1 MANAVTVNALRGI
14 LVHDERINASSFSE
28 TLSSYSEAGAH
39 PGVPVP
45 SRASSMVLES
55 SGEMDTGTVTIRSVR
70 AGGVSSSPDGEIEPG
85 AFAMRTNGID
95 WLGWNGPLVFSGWSP
110 LHTFASGLSA
120 NQYGNLHTIHTDD
133 GTMLTA
139 AQRFTSGGATRALVV
154 LRTVGL
160 TTTTVV
166 IDTQASGLVAYC
178 PTLVRLPDGRLLL
191 LSTKTVPAG
200 QYTIRAWISTDDGAT
215 WTKSADST
223 IRDELSGSDQAPRRL
238 RAAYSNGHVLMMLAY
253 RDTTAATSP
262 IIADTFKQYASSDDG
277 TSFALVQT
285 VDNTVS
291 ENDYTGGAHD
301 IVVTPSGTFVVVFVS
316 SSRADYGAN
325 SAVLYK
331 VLPSAWVAWQ
341 TVVTTTLSA
350 LSAPSAN
357 VTAAAYPGG
366 GYLSASTE
374 LCATRDDDGTVYV
387 LAVDFA
393 TNQQTQIARSTTEIF
408 TTWTE
413 VGFQSA
419 TVPNVPLN
427 AGTGNEWSNGT
438 VSAYNGTLRLV
449 SQWDSAT
456 WPGQIGCTAIAGYT
470 TACVPWSPA
479 SEARSDALLGSRL
492 TYLPYWLPDSAGWTL
507 ATAGIPVVALN
518 AGGYLNL
525 QVPGAAIN
533 TYTQA
538 GPALTANHTVA
549 AFAEWAAITQRS
561 EIRLA
566 SSNGTNTYGFRVRY
580 SGTTVDVLDSNGGA
594 TLATTTVGAGLTIHV
609 RAFLENNGASG
620 CNAVVYL
627 STSTGGLR
635 TIRPATRICNVNTVS
650 DAGVTAAGTSVTWGQ
665 FNQANAAESN
675 WYGVGWQAIAG
686 VSSVYNLALPSG
698 LPGRPFSAYPQ
709 LLDYGVSVRAVAGP
723 TLVDDEWTVTPRHD
737 YAVENVLASV
747 APSPRQTWRSVDATQ
762 HVLAWVIESGAGAV
776 TPLRGPLGALYLGG
790 CNFRTATLEGRN
802 GAGAWVSL
810 GTVDM
815 SAQSAPLR
823 WTRAGTMIE
832 PDTTAA
838 TTAGYFWANGILRGA
853 RFVPDTTA
861 AAGLTAKAI
870 SSSSEGAWSN
880 LAGRRLR
887 VEVANTAGLGAS
899 GSSGAI
905 VHRSGLLVWN
915 NDPRYNA
922 YRLTIPAQHTVEDY
936 FEIGTL
942 VLGHVMAFGR
952 RYSWG
957 RTMQTAPNTTL
968 TTGRSGARRAQNFG
982 PARRSIEFGWTD
994 GTDVSAVRTG
1004 TPADYV
1010 NAAASGGGEAAATWY
1025 DAPLSMEG
1033 LVRELYGSATPV
1045 VYLPWIERKALG
1057 TVYQAS
1063 HPDLMLFG
1071 RIVSDVSIETV
1082 QGEEWLSSDGATG
1095 EVVRTSSIRLEEEV

>member
-39 PGVPVP
+39 PGVPIP

-55 SGEMDTGTVTIRSVR
+55 SGEMDSGTVTIRTVR

-110 LHTFASGLSA
+110 LHTFASGGAA

-139 AQRFTSGGATRALVV
+139 AQRFTSAGAIRSLVV

-160 TTTTVV
+160 TTTTIV
-166 IDTQASGLVAYC
+166 IDAQASGLVAYC
-178 PTLVRLPDGRLLL
+178 PTLVRLPEGRLLL

-223 IRDELSGSDQAPRRL
+223 IRDELDATTAAPRRL
-238 RAAYSNGHVLMMLAY
+238 RAAYSAGQVLMMLAF
-253 RDTTAATSP
+253 RDTAATV
-262 IIADTFKQYASSDDG
+262 ADSFRQYASSDEG
-277 TSFALVQT
+277 ASFALVQA
-285 VDNTVS
+285 VDTTTAA
-291 ENDYTGGAHD
+291 NDYTGGVHD
-301 IVVTPSGTFVVVFVS
+301 LVVTPSGSFVAVFCA
-316 SSRADYGAN
+316 SSRTTYGAN

-357 VTAAAYPGG
+357 LTVGG
-366 GYLSASTE
+366 QLSASTE

-419 TVPNVPLN
+419 TVPNVPLF
-427 AGTGNEWSNGT
+427 AGTGNEWVGGT

-479 SEARSDALLGSRL
+479 SEARSDALIGSRL

-518 AGGYLNL
+518 AAGYLSL
-525 QVPGAAIN
+525 TVPAAAVN

-538 GPALTANHTVA
+538 GPALTTDHTVA

-566 SSNGTNTYGFRVRY
+566 SSNGTQTYGIRVRY

-594 TLATTTVGAGLTIHV
+594 TLATTTVTAGITIHV
-609 RAFLENNGASG
+609 RAFLENNGAAG

-635 TIRPATRICNVNTVS
+635 TIRPATRICNVSTVS
-650 DAGVTAAGTSVTWGQ
+650 NAGVTAAGTSVTWGQ
-665 FNQANAAESN
+665 FNQANPAESR
-675 WYGVGWQAIAG
+675 WYAVGWQAITSA
-686 VSSVYNLALPSG
+686 SQVYNLTLPSG

-709 LLDYGVSVRAVAGP
+709 MLDYGVSVRAVAGP

-762 HVLAWVIESGAGAV
+762 HVLAWIIESGAGAV

-815 SAQSAPLR
+815 SAQSAPLKWVR
-823 WTRAGTMIE
+823 NGTIVE
-832 PDTTAA
+832 PDTGSA
-838 TTAGYFWANGILRGA
+838 TSAGYFWPHGILRGG

-861 AAGLTAKAI
+861 ASGLTAKAI
-870 SSSSEGAWSN
+870 SSSSEGNWTNQS
-880 LAGRRLR
+880 GRRLR
-887 VEVANTAGLGAS
+887 LEVANTSGLGSS
-899 GSSGAI
+899 GTNGAI
-905 VHRSGLLVWN
+905 VHRSGVLIWN
-915 NDPRYNA
+915 NDPKYNA

-957 RTMQTAPNTTL
+957 RQMQTAPNTTL

-982 PARRSIEFGWTD
+982 PARRSVEFGWTD

-1025 DAPLSMEG
+1025 DAPLSVEG

>member
-14 LVHDERINASSFSE
+14 LVHDERINASSFSAS
-28 TLSSYSEAGAH
+28 LSTYSEAGAH
-39 PGVPVP
+39 AGVPVP
-45 SRASSMVLES
+45 STASAMVLES
-55 SGEMDTGTVTIRSVR
+55 AGDMDTGTITIRSVR

-110 LHTFASGLSA
+110 LHTFASGLAA

-139 AQRFTSGGATRALVV
+139 AQRFSSSGATRALVV
-154 LRTVGL
+154 LRTVG
-160 TTTTVV
+160 TTITTVV
-166 IDTQASGLVAYC
+166 VDTQAVGLVAYC
-178 PTLVRLPDGRLLL
+178 PTLVRLPEGRLLL
-191 LSTKTVPAG
+191 LSTKTLPAG
-200 QYTIRAWISTDDGAT
+200 QYTVRAWMSTDDGAT
-215 WTKSADST
+215 WTKSADSV
-223 IRDELSGSDQAPRRL
+223 IRDELDGTTVAPRRL
-238 RAAYSNGHVLMMLAY
+238 RAAYSNGQILMMLAF
-253 RDTTAATSP
+253 RDTAATV
-262 IIADTFKQYASSDDG
+262 ADSFRQYASADEG
-277 TSFALVQT
+277 ASFALVQA
-285 VDNTVS
+285 VDNTTAA
-291 ENDYTGGAHD
+291 NDYTGGAHD
-301 IVVTPSGTFVVVFVS
+301 LVVTPTGSFLAVFCA
-316 SSRADYGAN
+316 SSRTSYPAN

-357 VTAAAYPGG
+357 LTAGG
-366 GYLSASTE
+366 QLSASTE

-387 LAVDFA
+387 LSVAFG
-393 TNQQTQIARSTTEIF
+393 TNQQTQIARSTSDVF
-408 TTWTE
+408 TDWTE
-413 VGFQSA
+413 VGVQSA

-427 AGTGNEWSNGT
+427 AGTGNEWVGGT

-479 SEARSDALLGSRL
+479 TEARSDSLLGSRL
-492 TYLPYWLPDSAGWTL
+492 TWLPYWLPDAAGWTL
-507 ATAGIPVVALN
+507 ATAGLPVVSLN

-525 QVPGAAIN
+525 QVPGAAVN

-561 EIRLA
+561 ELRLS
-566 SSNGTNTYGFRVRY
+566 SSNGTNTYGIRVRY

-594 TLATTTVGAGLTIHV
+594 TLATTTVTAGITIHI
-609 RAFLENNGASG
+609 RAFLENNGAAG

-650 DAGVTAAGTSVTWGQ
+650 DAGVTAAATSITWGQ
-665 FNQANAAESN
+665 FSQANAAESN
-675 WYGVGWQAIAG
+675 WYDVGWQAVAG
-686 VSSVYNLALPSG
+686 ASSVYNLALPSG

-709 LLDYGVSVRAVAGP
+709 ILDYGVSVRAVAGP
-723 TLVDDEWTVTPRHD
+723 TLVGDEWTITPRHD

-747 APSPRQTWRSVDATQ
+747 APSPRQSWRSVDTTQ
-762 HVLAWVIESGAGAV
+762 HILAWIIESGAGAV

-790 CNFRTATLEGRN
+790 ANFRTATLEGRN

-815 SAQSAPLR
+815 SAQSAPLKWVR
-823 WTRAGTMIE
+823 NGTIVE
-832 PDTTAA
+832 PDTGS
-838 TTAGYFWANGILRGA
+838 TTSAGHFWPHGILRGA

-861 AAGLTAKAI
+861 ASGLTAKAI
-870 SSSSEGAWSN
+870 SSSSEGNWTNQS
-880 LAGRRLR
+880 GRRLR
-887 VEVANTAGLGAS
+887 LEVANTSGLGSS
-899 GSSGAI
+899 GTNGAI

-982 PARRSIEFGWTD
+982 PARRSVEFGWTD

-1025 DAPLSMEG
+1025 DAPLSVEG

-1063 HPDLMLFG
+1063 HPDLMLYG

-1095 EVVRTSSIRLEEEV
+1095 EVVRTSSIRIEEEV

>member
-1 MANAVTVNALRGI
+1 MGSAVTVNALRGI
-14 LVHDERINASSFSE
+14 LVHDERVNASSFS
-28 TLSSYSEAGAH
+28 TSLSTYSEAGAH

-45 SRASSMVLES
+45 TSASSMVLES
-55 SGEMDTGTVTIRSVR
+55 SGEMSSGTVTIRTVR

-85 AFAMRTNGID
+85 AFALRTNGTD
-95 WLGWNGPLVFSGWSP
+95 WLGYNGPLVFAGWSP
-110 LHTFASGLSA
+110 LHTFASGGAA

-139 AQRFTSGGATRALVV
+139 AQRFTSAGAIRSLVV
-154 LRTVGL
+154 LRTVG
-160 TTTTVV
+160 TTTTTIV
-166 IDTQASGLVAYC
+166 IDAQPIGLVAYC
-178 PTLVRLPDGRLLL
+178 PTLVRLPEGRLLL
-191 LSTKTVPAG
+191 LSTKTVAAG
-200 QYTIRAWISTDDGAT
+200 QYTIRAWVSTDDGAT
-215 WTKSADST
+215 WTRSADSV
-223 IRDELSGSDQAPRRL
+223 IRDELDGTATPPRRL
-238 RAAYSNGHVLMMLAY
+238 RAAYSAGQVLMMLSF
-253 RDTTAATSP
+253 RDTTATV
-262 IIADTFKQYASSDDG
+262 ADSFRQYASSDEG
-277 TSFALVQT
+277 ASFALVQA
-285 VDNTVS
+285 VDNTTAA
-291 ENDYTGGAHD
+291 NDYTGGVHD
-301 IVVTPSGTFVVVFVS
+301 LVVTPSGSFVAVFCA
-316 SSRADYGAN
+316 SSRTTYGAN

-341 TVVTTTLSA
+341 TVVSTTLSA

-357 VTAAAYPGG
+357 LTVGG
-366 GYLSASTE
+366 QLSASTE

-419 TVPNVPLN
+419 TVPNVPLF
-427 AGTGNEWSNGT
+427 AGTGNEWVGGT

-470 TACVPWSPA
+470 TAGMPWSPA
-479 SEARSDALLGSRL
+479 SEARSDSLLGSRL

-525 QVPGAAIN
+525 QVPGAAVN

-538 GPALTANHTVA
+538 GPALAANHTVA

-561 EIRLA
+561 ELRLA

-594 TLATTTVGAGLTIHV
+594 TLATTTVTASTTIHV
-609 RAFLENNGASG
+609 RAFLENNGAAG

-627 STSTGGLR
+627 STSAGGLA
-635 TIRPATRICNVNTVS
+635 TLRPATRICNVSTVS
-650 DAGVTAAGTSVTWGQ
+650 DAGVTAAATSVTWGQ
-665 FNQANAAESN
+665 FNQANAAESR
-675 WYGVGWQAIAG
+675 WYGVGWQAVAG
-686 VSSVYNLALPSG
+686 VSSVYNLTLPTD

-709 LLDYGVSVRAVAGP
+709 LLAFGMSARAVAGP
-723 TLVDDEWTVTPRHD
+723 TLVGDDWTITPRHD

-747 APSPRQTWRSVDATQ
+747 APSPRQTWRSTDATQ
-762 HVLAWVIESGAGAV
+762 QILTWVIETGAGAV

-802 GAGAWVSL
+802 GAGVFVAI
-810 GTVDM
+810 GTIDM
-815 SAQSAPLR
+815 SASSAPLR

-838 TTAGYFWANGILRGA
+838 TSAGYFWPNGILRGA

-870 SSSSEGAWSN
+870 SSSSEGGWTN
-880 LAGRRLR
+880 LAGRKLRL
-887 VEVANTAGLGAS
+887 EIANTSGIGAS
-899 GSSGAI
+899 GTSGAI

-922 YRLTIPAQHTVEDY
+922 YRLTIPTQHTVESY

-942 VLGHVMAFGR
+942 ALGHVMAFGR

-957 RTMQTAPNTTL
+957 RTMQTAANTAL

-982 PARRSIEFGWTD
+982 PARRSVEFGWTD

-1025 DAPLSMEG
+1025 DAPLSMDG

-1095 EVVRTSSIRLEEEV
+1095 EVVRTSSIRLEEEL

>member
-1 MANAVTVNALRGI
+1 MGSAVTVNALRGI
-14 LVHDERINASSFSE
+14 LVHDERVNASSFS
-28 TLSSYSEAGAH
+28 TSLSTYSEAGAH

-45 SRASSMVLES
+45 TSASSMVLES
-55 SGEMDTGTVTIRSVR
+55 SGEMSSGTVTIRTTR

-85 AFAMRTNGID
+85 AFALRTNGTD
-95 WLGWNGPLVFSGWSP
+95 WLGWNGPLVFAGWSP
-110 LHTFASGLSA
+110 LHTFASGGAA
-120 NQYGNLHTIHTDD
+120 NQYANLHTIHTDD

-139 AQRFTSGGATRALVV
+139 AQRFTSLGATRSLVV
-154 LRTVGL
+154 LRTVG
-160 TTTTVV
+160 TTTTTIVL
-166 IDTQASGLVAYC
+166 DTQAIGLVAYC
-178 PTLVRLPDGRLLL
+178 PTLVRLPEGRLLL
-191 LSTKTVPAG
+191 LSTKTVAAG
-200 QYTIRAWISTDDGAT
+200 QYTIRAWVSTDDGAT

-223 IRDELSGSDQAPRRL
+223 IRDELDGTATPPRRL
-238 RAAYSNGHVLMMLAY
+238 RAAYSAGQVLMVLAF
-253 RDTTAATSP
+253 RDTTATV
-262 IIADTFKQYASSDDG
+262 ADSFRQYASSDEG
-277 TSFALVQT
+277 ASFALVQA
-285 VDNTVS
+285 VDNTTAA
-291 ENDYTGGAHD
+291 NDYTGGVHD
-301 IVVTPSGTFVVVFVS
+301 IVVTPSGSFVAVFCA
-316 SSRADYGAN
+316 SSRTTYGAN

-341 TVVTTTLSA
+341 TVVSTTLSA
-350 LSAPSAN
+350 LSAPSASLS
-357 VTAAAYPGG
+357 VGG
-366 GYLSASTE
+366 QLSASTE

-387 LAVDFA
+387 LAVDFV

-419 TVPNVPLN
+419 TVPNVPLF
-427 AGTGNEWSNGT
+427 AGTGNEWVGGT
-438 VSAYNGTLRLV
+438 VSAYNGTLRLI

-492 TYLPYWLPDSAGWTL
+492 TWLPYWLPDSAGWTL

-525 QVPGAAIN
+525 QVPGAAVN

-561 EIRLA
+561 ELRLA

-594 TLATTTVGAGLTIHV
+594 TLATTTITASTTIHV
-609 RAFLENNGASG
+609 RAFLENNGAVG

-627 STSTGGLR
+627 STSAGGLA
-635 TIRPATRICNVNTVS
+635 TLRPATRICNVSTVS
-650 DAGVTAAGTSVTWGQ
+650 DAGVTAAATSVTWGQ
-665 FNQANAAESN
+665 FNQANAAESR
-675 WYGVGWQAIAG
+675 WYGVGWQAVAG
-686 VSSVYNLALPSG
+686 VSSVYNLTLPTD

-709 LLDYGVSVRAVAGP
+709 LLAFGMSARAVAGP
-723 TLVDDEWTVTPRHD
+723 TLVGDEWTITPRHD

-747 APSPRQTWRSVDATQ
+747 APSPRQTWRSTDATQ
-762 HVLAWVIESGAGAV
+762 QILTWVIETGAGAV

-802 GAGAWVSL
+802 GAGVFVTI
-810 GTVDM
+810 GTIDM
-815 SAQSAPLR
+815 SASSAPLR

-838 TTAGYFWANGILRGA
+838 TSAGYFWPNGILRGA

-870 SSSSEGAWSN
+870 SSSSEGGWTN
-880 LAGRRLR
+880 LAGRKLRL
-887 VEVANTAGLGAS
+887 EIANTSGIGAS
-899 GSSGAI
+899 GTSGAI

-922 YRLTIPAQHTVEDY
+922 YRLTIPTQHTVESY

-942 VLGHVMAFGR
+942 ALGHVMAFGR

-957 RTMQTAPNTTL
+957 RTMQTAANTAL

-982 PARRSIEFGWTD
+982 PARRSVEFGWTD

-1025 DAPLSMEG
+1025 DAPLSMDG

-1082 QGEEWLSSDGATG
+1082 QGEEWLSADGATG

>member
-1 MANAVTVNALRGI
+1 MGSAITVNALRGI
-14 LVHDERINASSFSE
+14 LVHDERINASSFSD
-28 TLSSYSEAGAH
+28 TLSTYSEAGAH

-45 SRASSMVLES
+45 TSASSMVLES
-55 SGEMDTGTVTIRSVR
+55 SGEMSSGTVTIRTVR
-70 AGGVSSSPDGEIEPG
+70 AGGVSSSPDGEIEPSS
-85 AFAMRTNGID
+85 FALRTNGTD
-95 WLGWNGPLVFSGWSP
+95 WLGYNGPLVFAGWSP
-110 LHTFASGLSA
+110 LHTFASGGAA

-139 AQRFTSGGATRALVV
+139 AQRFTSAGAIRSLVV
-154 LRTVGL
+154 LRTVG
-160 TTTTVV
+160 TTTTTIV
-166 IDTQASGLVAYC
+166 IDAQAIGLVAYC
-178 PTLVRLPDGRLLL
+178 PTLVRLPEGRLLL
-191 LSTKTVPAG
+191 LSTKTVAAG
-200 QYTIRAWISTDDGAT
+200 QYTIRAWVSTDDGAT

-223 IRDELSGSDQAPRRL
+223 IRDELDGTATPPRRL
-238 RAAYSNGHVLMMLAY
+238 RAAYSAGQVLMMLAF
-253 RDTTAATSP
+253 RDTTATV
-262 IIADTFKQYASSDDG
+262 ADSFRQYASSDEG
-277 TSFALVQT
+277 ASFALVQA
-285 VDNTVS
+285 VDNTTAA
-291 ENDYTGGAHD
+291 NDYTGGVHD
-301 IVVTPSGTFVVVFVS
+301 LVVTPSGSFVAVFCA
-316 SSRADYGAN
+316 SSRTTYGAN

-341 TVVTTTLSA
+341 TVVSTTLSA
-350 LSAPSAN
+350 LSAPSASLS
-357 VTAAAYPGG
+357 VGG
-366 GYLSASTE
+366 QLSASTE

-387 LAVDFA
+387 LAVDFV

-419 TVPNVPLN
+419 TVPNVPLF
-427 AGTGNEWSNGT
+427 AGTGNEWVGGT

-507 ATAGIPVVALN
+507 ATAGIPVVSLN

-525 QVPGAAIN
+525 QVPGAAVN

-561 EIRLA
+561 ELRLA

-594 TLATTTVGAGLTIHV
+594 TLATTTVTASTTIHV
-609 RAFLENNGASG
+609 RAFLENNGAAG

-627 STSTGGLR
+627 STSAGGLA
-635 TIRPATRICNVNTVS
+635 TLRPATRICNVSTVS
-650 DAGVTAAGTSVTWGQ
+650 DAGVTAAATSITWGH
-665 FNQANAAESN
+665 FNQANPSESN
-675 WYGVGWQAIAG
+675 WYGVGWQAVAG
-686 VSSVYNLALPSG
+686 VSSVYNLTLPTD

-709 LLDYGVSVRAVAGP
+709 LLAFGMSARAVAGP
-723 TLVDDEWTVTPRHD
+723 TLVGDEWTITPRHD
-737 YAVENVLASV
+737 YAVQNVLASV
-747 APSPRQTWRSVDATQ
+747 APSPRQTWRSTDATQ
-762 HVLAWVIESGAGAV
+762 QILTWVIETGAGAV

-802 GAGAWVSL
+802 GAGVFVAI
-810 GTVDM
+810 GTIDM
-815 SAQSAPLR
+815 SASSAPLR
-823 WTRAGTMIE
+823 WTRAGTIIE

-838 TTAGYFWANGILRGA
+838 TSAGYFWPHGILRGA

-870 SSSSEGAWSN
+870 SSSSEGGWTN
-880 LAGRRLR
+880 LAGRKLRL
-887 VEVANTAGLGAS
+887 EIANTSGIGAS
-899 GSSGAI
+899 GTSGAI

-922 YRLTIPAQHTVEDY
+922 YRLTIPTQHTVESY

-942 VLGHVMAFGR
+942 ALGHVMAFGR

-957 RTMQTAPNTTL
+957 RTMQTAANTAL

-982 PARRSIEFGWTD
+982 PARRSVEFGWTD

-1025 DAPLSMEG
+1025 DAPLSMDG

-1095 EVVRTSSIRLEEEV
+1095 EVVRTSSIRLEEEL

>member
-1 MANAVTVNALRGI
+1 MGSAITVNALRGI
-14 LVHDERINASSFSE
+14 LVHDERINASSFSD
-28 TLSSYSEAGAH
+28 TLSTYSEAGAH

-45 SRASSMVLES
+45 TSASSMVLES
-55 SGEMDTGTVTIRSVR
+55 SGEMSSGTVTIRTVR

-85 AFAMRTNGID
+85 AFALRTNGTD
-95 WLGWNGPLVFSGWSP
+95 WLGWNGPLVFAGWSP
-110 LHTFASGLSA
+110 LHTFASGGAA

-139 AQRFTSGGATRALVV
+139 AQRFTSAGAIRSLVV
-154 LRTVGL
+154 LRTVG
-160 TTTTVV
+160 TTTTTIV
-166 IDTQASGLVAYC
+166 IDSQAIGLVAYC
-178 PTLVRLPDGRLLL
+178 PTLVRLPEGRLLL
-191 LSTKTVPAG
+191 LSTKTVAAG
-200 QYTIRAWISTDDGAT
+200 QYTIRAWVSTDDGAT

-223 IRDELSGSDQAPRRL
+223 IRDELDGTATPPRRL
-238 RAAYSNGHVLMMLAY
+238 RAAYSAGQVLMMLAF
-253 RDTTAATSP
+253 RDTTATV
-262 IIADTFKQYASSDDG
+262 ADSFRQYASSDEG
-277 TSFALVQT
+277 ASFALVQA
-285 VDNTVS
+285 VDNTTAA
-291 ENDYTGGAHD
+291 NDYTGGVHD
-301 IVVTPSGTFVVVFVS
+301 LVVTPSGSFLAVFCA
-316 SSRADYGAN
+316 SSRTTYGAN

-350 LSAPSAN
+350 LSAPSASLS
-357 VTAAAYPGG
+357 AGG
-366 GYLSASTE
+366 QLSASTE

-387 LAVDFA
+387 LAIDFV

-419 TVPNVPLN
+419 TVPNVPLF
-427 AGTGNEWSNGT
+427 AGTGNEWVGGT

-470 TACVPWSPA
+470 TAGMPWSPA
-479 SEARSDALLGSRL
+479 SEARSDVLLGSRL
-492 TYLPYWLPDSAGWTL
+492 TWLPYWLPDSAGWTL

-525 QVPGAAIN
+525 QVPGAAVN

-561 EIRLA
+561 ELRLA
-566 SSNGTNTYGFRVRY
+566 SSNGTNTYGIRVRY

-594 TLATTTVGAGLTIHV
+594 TLATTTVTAGIKIHV
-609 RAFLENNGASG
+609 RAFLENNGATG

-627 STSTGGLR
+627 STSAGGLA
-635 TIRPATRICNVNTVS
+635 TLRPATRICNVSTVS
-650 DAGVTAAGTSVTWGQ
+650 DAGVTAAATSITWGQ

-675 WYGVGWQAIAG
+675 WYGVGWQAVAG
-686 VSSVYNLALPSG
+686 VSSVYNLTLPTD

-709 LLDYGVSVRAVAGP
+709 LLAFGMSARAVAGP
-723 TLVDDEWTVTPRHD
+723 TLVGDEWTITPRHD

-747 APSPRQTWRSVDATQ
+747 APSPRQTWRSTAATQ
-762 HVLAWVIESGAGAV
+762 QILTWVIETGAGAV

-802 GAGAWVSL
+802 GAGAFVTI
-810 GTVDM
+810 GTIDM
-815 SAQSAPLR
+815 SASSAPLR

-838 TTAGYFWANGILRGA
+838 TSAGYFWANGILRGA

-870 SSSSEGAWSN
+870 SSSSEGGWTN
-880 LAGRRLR
+880 LAGRKLRL
-887 VEVANTAGLGAS
+887 EVANTSGLGSS
-899 GSSGAI
+899 GTSGAI
-905 VHRSGLLVWN
+905 VHRSGVLVWN

-922 YRLTIPAQHTVEDY
+922 YRLTIPAQHTVESY

-957 RTMQTAPNTTL
+957 RTMQTAANTTL

-982 PARRSIEFGWTD
+982 PARRSVEFGWTD

-1010 NAAASGGGEAAATWY
+1010 LAAASGGGEAAATWY
-1025 DAPLSMEG
+1025 DAPLSMDG

-1082 QGEEWLSSDGATG
+1082 QGEEWLSADGATG

>member
-1 MANAVTVNALRGI
+1 MGSAVTVNALRGI
-14 LVHDERINASSFSE
+14 LVHDERINASSFS
-28 TLSSYSEAGAH
+28 TSLSTYSEAGAH

-45 SRASSMVLES
+45 TSASSMVLES
-55 SGEMDTGTVTIRSVR
+55 SGEMSSGTVTIRTVR

-85 AFAMRTNGID
+85 AFALRTNGTD
-95 WLGWNGPLVFSGWSP
+95 WLGWNGPLVFAGWSP
-110 LHTFASGLSA
+110 LHTFASGGAA

-139 AQRFTSGGATRALVV
+139 AQRFTSAGAIRSLVV
-154 LRTVGL
+154 LRTVGT

-166 IDTQASGLVAYC
+166 IDAQAIGLVAYC
-178 PTLVRLPDGRLLL
+178 PTLVRLPEGRLLL
-191 LSTKTVPAG
+191 LSTKTVAAG

-223 IRDELSGSDQAPRRL
+223 IRDELDGTATPPRRL
-238 RAAYSNGHVLMMLAY
+238 RAAYSAGQVLMVLAF
-253 RDTTAATSP
+253 RDTTATV
-262 IIADTFKQYASSDDG
+262 ADSFRQYASSDEG
-277 TSFALVQT
+277 ASFALVQA
-285 VDNTVS
+285 VDNTTAA
-291 ENDYTGGAHD
+291 NDYTGGVHD
-301 IVVTPSGTFVVVFVS
+301 IVVTPSGSFVAVFCA
-316 SSRADYGAN
+316 SSRTTYGAN

-341 TVVTTTLSA
+341 TVVSTTLSA
-350 LSAPSAN
+350 LSAPSASLS
-357 VTAAAYPGG
+357 VGG
-366 GYLSASTE
+366 QLSASTE
-374 LCATRDDDGTVYV
+374 LCVTRDDDGTVYV
-387 LAVDFA
+387 LAVDFG

-413 VGFQSA
+413 IGFQSA
-419 TVPNVPLN
+419 TVPNVPLF
-427 AGTGNEWSNGT
+427 AGTGNEWVGGT
-438 VSAYNGTLRLV
+438 VSAYNGTLRLI

-525 QVPGAAIN
+525 QVPGAAVN

-561 EIRLA
+561 ELRLA

-594 TLATTTVGAGLTIHV
+594 TLATTTVSAGITIHV
-609 RAFLENNGASG
+609 RAFLENNGAAG

-627 STSTGGLR
+627 STSAGGLA
-635 TIRPATRICNVNTVS
+635 TLRPATRICNVSTVS
-650 DAGVTAAGTSVTWGQ
+650 DAGVTAAATSITWGHFSQ
-665 FNQANAAESN
+665 VNASESN
-675 WYGVGWQAIAG
+675 WYGVGWQAVAG
-686 VSSVYNLALPSG
+686 VSSVYNLTLPTN

-709 LLDYGVSVRAVAGP
+709 LLAFGMSARAVAGP
-723 TLVDDEWTVTPRHD
+723 TLVGDEWTITPRHD

-747 APSPRQTWRSVDATQ
+747 APSPRQTWRSTDATQ
-762 HVLAWVIESGAGAV
+762 QILTWVIETGAGAV

-802 GAGAWVSL
+802 GAGAWVSI

-815 SAQSAPLR
+815 SAQSASLR

-832 PDTTAA
+832 PDTAAA
-838 TTAGYFWANGILRGA
+838 TSAGYFWPNGILRGA

-870 SSSSEGAWSN
+870 SSSSEGGWTN
-880 LAGRRLR
+880 LAGRKLRL
-887 VEVANTAGLGAS
+887 EIANTSGLGSS
-899 GSSGAI
+899 GTSGAI

-922 YRLTIPAQHTVEDY
+922 YRLTIPTQHTVESY

-942 VLGHVMAFGR
+942 ALGHVMAFGR

-957 RTMQTAPNTTL
+957 RTMQTAANTTL

-982 PARRSIEFGWTD
+982 PARRSVEFGWTD

-1025 DAPLSMEG
+1025 DAPLSMDG

-1082 QGEEWLSSDGATG
+1082 QGEEWLSADGATG

>member
-1 MANAVTVNALRGI
+1 MGSAVTVNALRGI
-14 LVHDERINASSFSE
+14 LVHDERINASSFS
-28 TLSSYSEAGAH
+28 TSLSTYSEAGAH

-45 SRASSMVLES
+45 TSASSMVLES
-55 SGEMDTGTVTIRSVR
+55 SGEMSSGTVTIRTVR

-85 AFAMRTNGID
+85 AFALRTNGTD
-95 WLGWNGPLVFSGWSP
+95 WLGWNGPLVFAGWSP
-110 LHTFASGLSA
+110 LHTFASGGAA

-139 AQRFTSGGATRALVV
+139 AQRFTSAGAIRSLVV
-154 LRTVGL
+154 LRTVG
-160 TTTTVV
+160 TTTTTIV
-166 IDTQASGLVAYC
+166 IDAQAIGLVAYC
-178 PTLVRLPDGRLLL
+178 PTLVRLPEGRLLL
-191 LSTKTVPAG
+191 LSTKTVAAG
-200 QYTIRAWISTDDGAT
+200 QYTIRAWVSTDDGAT

-223 IRDELSGSDQAPRRL
+223 IRDELDGTATPPRRL
-238 RAAYSNGHVLMMLAY
+238 RAAYSAGQVLMVLAF
-253 RDTTAATSP
+253 RDTTATV
-262 IIADTFKQYASSDDG
+262 ADSFRQYASSDEG
-277 TSFALVQT
+277 ASFALVQA
-285 VDNTVS
+285 VDNTTAA
-291 ENDYTGGAHD
+291 NDYTGGVHD
-301 IVVTPSGTFVVVFVS
+301 LVVTPSGSFVAVFCA
-316 SSRADYGAN
+316 SSRTTYGAN

-357 VTAAAYPGG
+357 LTVGG
-366 GYLSASTE
+366 QLSASTE

-387 LAVDFA
+387 LAVDFV

-419 TVPNVPLN
+419 TVPNVPLF
-427 AGTGNEWSNGT
+427 AGTGNEWVGGT

-470 TACVPWSPA
+470 TAGMPWSPA
-479 SEARSDALLGSRL
+479 SEARSDSLLGSRL
-492 TYLPYWLPDSAGWTL
+492 TWLPYWLPDSAGWTL
-507 ATAGIPVVALN
+507 ATAGIPVVSLN

-525 QVPGAAIN
+525 QVPGAAVN

-538 GPALTANHTVA
+538 GPALSANHTVA

-561 EIRLA
+561 ELRLA

-594 TLATTTVGAGLTIHV
+594 TLATTTVTASTTIHV
-609 RAFLENNGASG
+609 RAFLENNGAAG

-627 STSTGGLR
+627 STSAGGLA
-635 TIRPATRICNVNTVS
+635 TLRPATRICNVSTVS
-650 DAGVTAAGTSVTWGQ
+650 DAGVTAAATSITWGH
-665 FNQANAAESN
+665 FNQANASESN
-675 WYGVGWQAIAG
+675 WYGVGWQAVAG
-686 VSSVYNLALPSG
+686 VSSVYNLTLPTD

-709 LLDYGVSVRAVAGP
+709 LLAFGMSARAVAGP
-723 TLVDDEWTVTPRHD
+723 TLVGDEWTITPRHD

-747 APSPRQTWRSVDATQ
+747 APSPRQTWRSTDATQ
-762 HVLAWVIESGAGAV
+762 QILTWVIETGAGAV
-776 TPLRGPLGALYLGG
+776 TPMRGPLGALYLGG

-802 GAGAWVSL
+802 GAGTFVAI
-810 GTVDM
+810 GTIDM
-815 SAQSAPLR
+815 SASSAPLR

-838 TTAGYFWANGILRGA
+838 TSAGYFWPHGILRGA

-870 SSSSEGAWSN
+870 SSSSEGGWTN
-880 LAGRRLR
+880 LAGRKLRL
-887 VEVANTAGLGAS
+887 EIANTSGIGAS
-899 GSSGAI
+899 GTTGAI
-905 VHRSGLLVWN
+905 VHRSGILVWN

-922 YRLTIPAQHTVEDY
+922 YRLTIPTQHTVESY

-942 VLGHVMAFGR
+942 ALGHVMAFGR

-957 RTMQTAPNTTL
+957 RTMQTAANTAL

-982 PARRSIEFGWTD
+982 PARRSVEFGWTD

-1025 DAPLSMEG
+1025 DAPLSMDG

-1095 EVVRTSSIRLEEEV
+1095 EVVRTSSIRLEEEL

>member
-1 MANAVTVNALRGI
+1 MGSAVTVNALRGI
-14 LVHDERINASSFSE
+14 LVHDERVNASSFS
-28 TLSSYSEAGAH
+28 TSLSTYSEAGAH

-45 SRASSMVLES
+45 TSASSMVLES
-55 SGEMDTGTVTIRSVR
+55 SGEMSSGTVTIRTVR

-85 AFAMRTNGID
+85 AFALRTNGTD
-95 WLGWNGPLVFSGWSP
+95 WLGYNGPLVFAGWSP
-110 LHTFASGLSA
+110 LHTFASGGAA

-139 AQRFTSGGATRALVV
+139 AQRFTSAGAIRSLVV
-154 LRTVGL
+154 LRTVG
-160 TTTTVV
+160 TTTTTIV
-166 IDTQASGLVAYC
+166 IDAQAIGLVAYC
-178 PTLVRLPDGRLLL
+178 PTLVRLPEGRLLL
-191 LSTKTVPAG
+191 LSTKTVAAG
-200 QYTIRAWISTDDGAT
+200 QYTIRAWVSTDDGAT

-223 IRDELSGSDQAPRRL
+223 IRDELDGTATPPRRL
-238 RAAYSNGHVLMMLAY
+238 RAAYSAGQVLMMLAF
-253 RDTTAATSP
+253 RDTTATV
-262 IIADTFKQYASSDDG
+262 ADSFRQYASSDEG
-277 TSFALVQT
+277 ASFALVQA
-285 VDNTVS
+285 VDNTTAA
-291 ENDYTGGAHD
+291 NDYTGGVHD
-301 IVVTPSGTFVVVFVS
+301 LVVTPSGSFLAVFCA
-316 SSRADYGAN
+316 SSRTTYGAN

-357 VTAAAYPGG
+357 LTAGG
-366 GYLSASTE
+366 QLSASTE

-419 TVPNVPLN
+419 TVPNVPLF
-427 AGTGNEWSNGT
+427 AGTGNEWVGGT
-438 VSAYNGTLRLV
+438 VSAFNGTLRLI

-470 TACVPWSPA
+470 TAGMPWSPA

-507 ATAGIPVVALN
+507 ATAGIPVVSLN

-525 QVPGAAIN
+525 QVPGAAVN

-561 EIRLA
+561 ALRLA

-594 TLATTTVGAGLTIHV
+594 TLATTTVTATTKIHV
-609 RAFLENNGASG
+609 RAFLENNGAAG

-627 STSTGGLR
+627 STSAGGLA
-635 TIRPATRICNVNTVS
+635 TLRPATRICNVSTVS
-650 DAGVTAAGTSVTWGQ
+650 DAGVTAAATSITWGH
-665 FNQANAAESN
+665 FNQANPSESN
-675 WYGVGWQAIAG
+675 WYGVGWQAVAG
-686 VSSVYNLALPSG
+686 VSSVYNLTLPTD

-709 LLDYGVSVRAVAGP
+709 LLAFGMSARAVAGP
-723 TLVDDEWTVTPRHD
+723 TLVGDEWTITPRHD

-747 APSPRQTWRSVDATQ
+747 APSPRQTWRSTDATQ
-762 HVLAWVIESGAGAV
+762 QILTWVIETGAGAV

-802 GAGAWVSL
+802 GAGAFVAI
-810 GTVDM
+810 GTIDM
-815 SAQSAPLR
+815 SASSAPLR
-823 WTRAGTMIE
+823 WTRAGTIIE

-838 TTAGYFWANGILRGA
+838 TSAGYFWPNGILRGA

-870 SSSSEGAWSN
+870 SSSSEGGWTN
-880 LAGRRLR
+880 LAGRKLRL
-887 VEVANTAGLGAS
+887 EIANTSGIGAS
-899 GSSGAI
+899 GASGAI

-922 YRLTIPAQHTVEDY
+922 YRLTIPTQHTVESY

-942 VLGHVMAFGR
+942 ALGHVMAFGR

-957 RTMQTAPNTTL
+957 RTMQTAANTTL

-982 PARRSIEFGWTD
+982 PARRSVEFGWTD

-1010 NAAASGGGEAAATWY
+1010 LAAASGGGEAAATWY
-1025 DAPLSMEG
+1025 DAPLSMDG

-1082 QGEEWLSSDGATG
+1082 QGEEWLSADGATG
-1095 EVVRTSSIRLEEEV
+1095 EVVRTSSIRLEEEL

>member
-14 LVHDERINASSFSE
+14 LVHDERINASSFS
-28 TLSSYSEAGAH
+28 TSLSTYSEAGAH

-45 SRASSMVLES
+45 TSASSMVLES
-55 SGEMDTGTVTIRSVR
+55 SGEMSSGTVTIRTVR

-85 AFAMRTNGID
+85 AFALRTNGTD
-95 WLGWNGPLVFSGWSP
+95 WLGYNGPLVFAGWSP
-110 LHTFASGLSA
+110 LHTFASGGAA

-139 AQRFTSGGATRALVV
+139 AQRFTSAGAIRSLVV
-154 LRTVGL
+154 LRTVG
-160 TTTTVV
+160 TTTTTIV
-166 IDTQASGLVAYC
+166 IDAQAIGLVAYC
-178 PTLVRLPDGRLLL
+178 PTLVRLPEGRLLL
-191 LSTKTVPAG
+191 LSTKTVAAG
-200 QYTIRAWISTDDGAT
+200 QYTIRAWVSTDDGAT

-223 IRDELSGSDQAPRRL
+223 IRDELDGTATPPRRL
-238 RAAYSNGHVLMMLAY
+238 RAAYSAGQVLMMLAF
-253 RDTTAATSP
+253 RDTTATV
-262 IIADTFKQYASSDDG
+262 ADSFRQYASSDEG
-277 TSFALVQT
+277 ASFALVQA
-285 VDNTVS
+285 VDNTTAA
-291 ENDYTGGAHD
+291 NDYTGGVHD
-301 IVVTPSGTFVVVFVS
+301 LVVTPSGSFVAVFCA
-316 SSRADYGAN
+316 SSRTTYGAN

-341 TVVTTTLSA
+341 TVVSTTLSA
-350 LSAPSAN
+350 LSAPSASLS
-357 VTAAAYPGG
+357 VGG
-366 GYLSASTE
+366 QLSASTE

-387 LAVDFA
+387 LAVDFV

-419 TVPNVPLN
+419 TVPNVPLF
-427 AGTGNEWSNGT
+427 AGTGNEWVGGT

-525 QVPGAAIN
+525 QVPGAAVN

-561 EIRLA
+561 ELRLA

-594 TLATTTVGAGLTIHV
+594 TLATTTVTASTTIHV
-609 RAFLENNGASG
+609 RAFLENNGAAG

-627 STSTGGLR
+627 STSAGGLA
-635 TIRPATRICNVNTVS
+635 TLRPATRICNVSTVS
-650 DAGVTAAGTSVTWGQ
+650 DAGVTAAATSITWGH
-665 FNQANAAESN
+665 FNQANPSESN
-675 WYGVGWQAIAG
+675 WYGVGWQAVAG
-686 VSSVYNLALPSG
+686 VSSVYNLTLPTD

-709 LLDYGVSVRAVAGP
+709 LLAFGMSARAVAGP
-723 TLVDDEWTVTPRHD
+723 TLVGDEWTITPRHD

-747 APSPRQTWRSVDATQ
+747 APSPRQTWRSTAATQ
-762 HVLAWVIESGAGAV
+762 QILTWVIETGAGAV

-802 GAGAWVSL
+802 GAGAFVAI
-810 GTVDM
+810 GTIDM
-815 SAQSAPLR
+815 SASSAPLR
-823 WTRAGTMIE
+823 WTRAGTIIE

-838 TTAGYFWANGILRGA
+838 TSAGYFWPHGILRGA

-870 SSSSEGAWSN
+870 SSSSEGGWTN
-880 LAGRRLR
+880 LAGRKLRL
-887 VEVANTAGLGAS
+887 EIANTSGIGAS
-899 GSSGAI
+899 GTSGAI

-922 YRLTIPAQHTVEDY
+922 YRLTIPTQHTVESY

-942 VLGHVMAFGR
+942 ALGHVMAFGR

-957 RTMQTAPNTTL
+957 RTMQTAANTAL

-982 PARRSIEFGWTD
+982 PARRSVEFGWTD

-1025 DAPLSMEG
+1025 DAPLSMDG

-1082 QGEEWLSSDGATG
+1082 QGEEWLSADGATG
-1095 EVVRTSSIRLEEEV
+1095 EVVRTSSIRLEEEL

>member
-14 LVHDERINASSFSE
+14 LVHDERVNASSFS
-28 TLSSYSEAGAH
+28 TSLSTYSEAGAH

-45 SRASSMVLES
+45 TSASSMVLES
-55 SGEMDTGTVTIRSVR
+55 SGEMSSGTVTIRTVR

-85 AFAMRTNGID
+85 AFALRTNGTD
-95 WLGWNGPLVFSGWSP
+95 WLGWNGPLVFAGWSP
-110 LHTFASGLSA
+110 LHTFASGGAA

-139 AQRFTSGGATRALVV
+139 AQRFTSAGAIRSLVV
-154 LRTVGL
+154 LRTVG
-160 TTTTVV
+160 TTTTTIV
-166 IDTQASGLVAYC
+166 IDAQAIGLVAYC
-178 PTLVRLPDGRLLL
+178 PTLVRLPEGRLLL
-191 LSTKTVPAG
+191 LSTKTVAAG
-200 QYTIRAWISTDDGAT
+200 QYTIRAWVSTDDGAT

-223 IRDELSGSDQAPRRL
+223 IRDELDGTATPPRRL
-238 RAAYSNGHVLMMLAY
+238 RAAYSAGQVLMVLAF
-253 RDTTAATSP
+253 RDTTATV
-262 IIADTFKQYASSDDG
+262 ADSFRQYASSDEG
-277 TSFALVQT
+277 ASFALVQA
-285 VDNTVS
+285 VDNTTAA
-291 ENDYTGGAHD
+291 NDYTGGVHD
-301 IVVTPSGTFVVVFVS
+301 LVVTPSGSFLAVFCA
-316 SSRADYGAN
+316 SSRTTYGAN

-341 TVVTTTLSA
+341 TVVSTTLSA
-350 LSAPSAN
+350 LSAPSASLS
-357 VTAAAYPGG
+357 AGG
-366 GYLSASTE
+366 QLSASTE

-419 TVPNVPLN
+419 TVPNVPLF
-427 AGTGNEWSNGT
+427 AGTGNEWVGGT

-470 TACVPWSPA
+470 TAGMPWSPA

-492 TYLPYWLPDSAGWTL
+492 TWLPYWLPDSAGWTL
-507 ATAGIPVVALN
+507 ATAGIPVVSLN

-525 QVPGAAIN
+525 QVPGAAVN

-561 EIRLA
+561 ELRLA

-594 TLATTTVGAGLTIHV
+594 TLATTTVTASTTIHV
-609 RAFLENNGASG
+609 RAFLENNGATG

-627 STSTGGLR
+627 STSAGGLA
-635 TIRPATRICNVNTVS
+635 TLRPATRICNVSTVS
-650 DAGVTAAGTSVTWGQ
+650 DAGVTAAATSITWGH
-665 FNQANAAESN
+665 FNQANPSESN
-675 WYGVGWQAIAG
+675 WYGVGWQAVAG
-686 VSSVYNLALPSG
+686 VSSVYNLTLPTD

-709 LLDYGVSVRAVAGP
+709 LLAFGMSARAVAGP
-723 TLVDDEWTVTPRHD
+723 TLVGDEWTITPRHD

-747 APSPRQTWRSVDATQ
+747 APSPRQTWRSTDATQ
-762 HVLAWVIESGAGAV
+762 QILTWVIETGAGAV

-802 GAGAWVSL
+802 GAGVFVAI
-810 GTVDM
+810 GTIDM
-815 SAQSAPLR
+815 SASSAPLR

-838 TTAGYFWANGILRGA
+838 TSAGYFWPNGILRGA

-870 SSSSEGAWSN
+870 SSSSEGGWTN
-880 LAGRRLR
+880 LAGRKLRL
-887 VEVANTAGLGAS
+887 EIANTSGIGAS
-899 GSSGAI
+899 GTSGAI

-915 NDPRYNA
+915 NDPRFNA
-922 YRLTIPAQHTVEDY
+922 YRLTIPTQHTVESY

-942 VLGHVMAFGR
+942 ALGHVMAFGR

-957 RTMQTAPNTTL
+957 RTMQTAANTAL

-982 PARRSIEFGWTD
+982 PARRSVEFGWTD

-1025 DAPLSMEG
+1025 DAPLSMDG

-1082 QGEEWLSSDGATG
+1082 QGEEWLSADGATG

>member
-1 MANAVTVNALRGI
+1 
-14 LVHDERINASSFSE
+14 
-28 TLSSYSEAGAH
+28 
-39 PGVPVP
+39 
-45 SRASSMVLES
+45 MVLES
-55 SGEMDTGTVTIRSVR
+55 SGEMSSGTVTIRTVR

-85 AFAMRTNGID
+85 AFALRTNGTD
-95 WLGWNGPLVFSGWSP
+95 WLGWNGPLVFAGWSP
-110 LHTFASGLSA
+110 LHTFASGGAA

-139 AQRFTSGGATRALVV
+139 AQRFTSAGAIRSLVV
-154 LRTVGL
+154 LRTVG
-160 TTTTVV
+160 TTTTTIV
-166 IDTQASGLVAYC
+166 IDAQAIGLVAYC
-178 PTLVRLPDGRLLL
+178 PTLVRLPEGRLLL
-191 LSTKTVPAG
+191 LSTKTVAAG
-200 QYTIRAWISTDDGAT
+200 QYTIRAWVSTDDGAT

-223 IRDELSGSDQAPRRL
+223 IRDELDGTATPPRRL
-238 RAAYSNGHVLMMLAY
+238 RAAYSAGQVLMVLAF
-253 RDTTAATSP
+253 RDTTATV
-262 IIADTFKQYASSDDG
+262 ADSFRQYASSDEG
-277 TSFALVQT
+277 ASFALVQA
-285 VDNTVS
+285 VDNTTAA
-291 ENDYTGGAHD
+291 NDYTGGVHD
-301 IVVTPSGTFVVVFVS
+301 LVVTPSGSFLAVFCA
-316 SSRADYGAN
+316 SSRTTYGAN

-357 VTAAAYPGG
+357 LTVGG
-366 GYLSASTE
+366 QLSASTE

-419 TVPNVPLN
+419 TVPNVPLF
-427 AGTGNEWSNGT
+427 ASTGNEWVGGT

-470 TACVPWSPA
+470 TAGMPWSPA

-492 TYLPYWLPDSAGWTL
+492 TWLPYWLPDSAGWTL

-525 QVPGAAIN
+525 QVPGAAVN

-538 GPALTANHTVA
+538 GPALSANHTVA

-561 EIRLA
+561 ELRLA

-594 TLATTTVGAGLTIHV
+594 TLATTTVTAGITIHV
-609 RAFLENNGASG
+609 RAFLENNGATG

-627 STSTGGLR
+627 STSAGGLA
-635 TIRPATRICNVNTVS
+635 TLRPATRICNVSTVS
-650 DAGVTAAGTSVTWGQ
+650 DAGVTAAATSVTWGQ
-665 FNQANAAESN
+665 FNQANAAESR
-675 WYGVGWQAIAG
+675 WYGVGWQAVAG
-686 VSSVYNLALPSG
+686 VSSVYNLTLSTD

-709 LLDYGVSVRAVAGP
+709 LLAFGMSARAVAGP
-723 TLVDDEWTVTPRHD
+723 TLVGDEWTITPRHD

-747 APSPRQTWRSVDATQ
+747 APSPRQTWRSTDATQ
-762 HVLAWVIESGAGAV
+762 QILTWVIETGAGAV

-802 GAGAWVSL
+802 GAGVFVAI
-810 GTVDM
+810 GTIDM
-815 SAQSAPLR
+815 SASSAPLR

-838 TTAGYFWANGILRGA
+838 TSAGYFWPNGILRGA

-870 SSSSEGAWSN
+870 SSSSEGGWTN
-880 LAGRRLR
+880 LAGRKLRL
-887 VEVANTAGLGAS
+887 EVANTSGIGAS
-899 GSSGAI
+899 GTSGAI

-922 YRLTIPAQHTVEDY
+922 YRLTIPTQHTVESY

-942 VLGHVMAFGR
+942 ALGHVMAFGR

-957 RTMQTAPNTTL
+957 RTMQTAANTAL

-982 PARRSIEFGWTD
+982 PARRSVEFGWTD

-1025 DAPLSMEG
+1025 DAPLSMDG

-1045 VYLPWIERKALG
+1045 VYLPWIERKVLG

-1063 HPDLMLFG
+1063 HPDLMLYG

-1082 QGEEWLSSDGATG
+1082 QGEEWLSADGATG

>member
-14 LVHDERINASSFSE
+14 LVHDERVNASSFST
-28 TLSSYSEAGAH
+28 TLSTYSEAGPR

-45 SRASSMVLES
+45 STPSAMVLET
-55 SGEMDTGTVTIRSVR
+55 SGTMDTGTITIRSVR
-70 AGGVSSSPDGEIEPG
+70 AGGVATSPDGEVEQG
-85 AFAMRTNGID
+85 AFAMRTNGTD
-95 WLGWNGPLVFSGWSP
+95 WLGWNGPLVFAGWSP
-110 LHTFASGLSA
+110 LHTFSSGVAA

-139 AQRFTSGGATRALVV
+139 AQRFSTAGATRALVV
-154 LRTVGL
+154 LRTVGV
-160 TTTTVV
+160 TTTTIVV
-166 IDTQASGLVAYC
+166 DTQAVGLVAYC
-178 PTLVRLPDGRLLL
+178 PTLVRLPEGRLLL
-191 LSTKTVPAG
+191 LSTKSLPAG
-200 QYTIRAWISTDDGAT
+200 QYTVRAYMSTDDGAT
-215 WTKSADST
+215 WTKSADSV
-223 IRDELSGSDQAPRRL
+223 IRDELDATAAAPRRL
-238 RAAYSNGHVLMMLAY
+238 RAAYSAGQILMLLAF
-253 RDTTAATSP
+253 RDTTATV
-262 IIADTFKQYASSDDG
+262 ADSFRQYASADEG
-277 TSFALVQT
+277 ASFALVQA
-285 VDNTVS
+285 VDNTTAA
-291 ENDYTGGAHD
+291 NDYTGGVHD
-301 IVVTPSGTFVVVFVS
+301 LVVTPSGTFLAVFCA
-316 SSRADYGAN
+316 SSRTSYPAN

-350 LSAPSAN
+350 LTAPSAN
-357 VTAAAYPGG
+357 LTAGG
-366 GYLSASTE
+366 QLSASTE
-374 LCATRDDDGTVYV
+374 LCATRDEDGTVYV
-387 LAVDFA
+387 MSVDFA
-393 TNQQTQIARSTTEIF
+393 TNQQTQIARSTAEVFTDWTEIG
-408 TTWTE
+408 
-413 VGFQSA
+413 VQSA
-419 TVPNVPLN
+419 TVPNVPLF
-427 AGTGNEWSNGT
+427 AGTGNEWVGGT
-438 VSAYNGTLRLV
+438 VSAYNGTIRLV

-456 WPGQIGCTAIAGYT
+456 WPGQIGCSAIAGYT

-479 SEARSDALLGSRL
+479 TEARPDSLLGSRL
-492 TYLPYWLPDSAGWTL
+492 TWLPYWLPDSAGWTL
-507 ATAGIPVVALN
+507 ATAGIPVVSLN

-525 QVPGAAIN
+525 QVPGAAVN

-538 GPALTANHTVA
+538 GPALTTNHTVA

-561 EIRLA
+561 ELRLA
-566 SSNGTNTYGFRVRY
+566 SSNGTNTYGIQVRY

-594 TLATTTVGAGLTIHV
+594 TLATTTVTAGITIHI

-627 STSTGGLR
+627 STLTGGLR
-635 TIRPATRICNVNTVS
+635 TIRPATRICSVNTVS
-650 DAGVTAAGTSVTWGQ
+650 DAGVTAAATSVTWGQ

-675 WYGVGWQAIAG
+675 WYDVGWQAVAG
-686 VSSVYNLALPSG
+686 ASSVYDLALPSG

-709 LLDYGVSVRAVAGP
+709 TLDYGVQVRAVAGP
-723 TLVDDEWTVTPRHD
+723 TLVDDEWTITARHD
-737 YAVENVLASV
+737 YAVENVLVSE
-747 APSPRQTWRSVDATQ
+747 APSPRQSWRSVAATQ
-762 HVLAWVIESGAGAV
+762 QVLAWVIESGAGAV

-802 GAGAWVSL
+802 SAGVFVSL

-815 SAQSAPLR
+815 SAQSAPLK

-832 PDTTAA
+832 PDTSSA
-838 TTAGYFWANGILRGA
+838 TSAGYFWPHGILRGA

-861 AAGLTAKAI
+861 ASGLTAKAI
-870 SSSSEGAWSN
+870 ASSSEGNWTNQS
-880 LAGRRLR
+880 GRRLR
-887 VEVANTAGLGAS
+887 LEVASSSGLGAS
-899 GSSGAI
+899 GTNGAI

-922 YRLTIPAQHTVEDY
+922 YRLTIPAQHTLEDY

-942 VLGHVMAFGR
+942 VLGHVMTFGR

-957 RTMQTAPNTTL
+957 RTIQTSPNTTL

-982 PARRSIEFGWTD
+982 PARRSVEIGWTD

-1025 DAPLSMEG
+1025 DAPLSIEG

-1045 VYLPWIERKALG
+1045 VYLPWIERKALN

-1063 HPDLMLFG
+1063 HPDLMLYG

-1082 QGEEWLSSDGATG
+1082 QGEEWLASDGATG
-1095 EVVRTSSIRLEEEV
+1095 EVVRTSTIRVEEEV

>member
-14 LVHDERINASSFSE
+14 LVHDERVNASSFS
-28 TLSSYSEAGAH
+28 TSLSTYSEAGAH

-45 SRASSMVLES
+45 TSASSMVLES
-55 SGEMDTGTVTIRSVR
+55 SGEMSSGTVTIRTVR

-85 AFAMRTNGID
+85 AFALRTNGTD
-95 WLGWNGPLVFSGWSP
+95 WLGWNGPLVFAGWSP
-110 LHTFASGLSA
+110 LHTFASGGAA
-120 NQYGNLHTIHTDD
+120 NQYANLHTIHTDD

-139 AQRFTSGGATRALVV
+139 AQRFTSAGAIRSLVV
-154 LRTVGL
+154 LRTVG
-160 TTTTVV
+160 TTTTTIV
-166 IDTQASGLVAYC
+166 IDAQAIGLVAYC
-178 PTLVRLPDGRLLL
+178 PTLVRLPEGRLLL
-191 LSTKTVPAG
+191 LSTKTVAAG
-200 QYTIRAWISTDDGAT
+200 QYTIRAWVSTDDGAT

-223 IRDELSGSDQAPRRL
+223 IRDELDGTATPPRRL
-238 RAAYSNGHVLMMLAY
+238 RAAYSVGQVLMVLAF
-253 RDTTAATSP
+253 RDTTATV
-262 IIADTFKQYASSDDG
+262 ADSFRQYASSDEG
-277 TSFALVQT
+277 ASFALVQA
-285 VDNTVS
+285 VDNTTAA
-291 ENDYTGGAHD
+291 NDYTGGVHD
-301 IVVTPSGTFVVVFVS
+301 LVVTPSGSFLAVFCA
-316 SSRADYGAN
+316 SSRTTYGAN

-350 LSAPSAN
+350 LSAPSASLS
-357 VTAAAYPGG
+357 VGG
-366 GYLSASTE
+366 QLSASTE

-419 TVPNVPLN
+419 TVPNVPLF
-427 AGTGNEWSNGT
+427 AGTGNEWVGGT

-470 TACVPWSPA
+470 TAGMPWSPA
-479 SEARSDALLGSRL
+479 SEARSDSLLGSRL
-492 TYLPYWLPDSAGWTL
+492 TWLPYWLPDSAGWTL
-507 ATAGIPVVALN
+507 ATAGIPVVSLN

-525 QVPGAAIN
+525 QVPGAAVN

-561 EIRLA
+561 ELRLA

-594 TLATTTVGAGLTIHV
+594 TLATTTVTASTTIHV
-609 RAFLENNGASG
+609 RAFLENNGAAG

-627 STSTGGLR
+627 STSAGGLA
-635 TIRPATRICNVNTVS
+635 TLRPATRICNVSTVS
-650 DAGVTAAGTSVTWGQ
+650 DAGVTAAATSITWGH
-665 FNQANAAESN
+665 FNQANPSESN
-675 WYGVGWQAIAG
+675 WYGVGWQAVAG
-686 VSSVYNLALPSG
+686 VSSVYNLTLPTD

-709 LLDYGVSVRAVAGP
+709 LLAFGMSARAVAGP
-723 TLVDDEWTVTPRHD
+723 TLVGDEWTITPRHD

-747 APSPRQTWRSVDATQ
+747 APSPRQTWRSTDATQ
-762 HVLAWVIESGAGAV
+762 QILTWVIETGAGAV

-802 GAGAWVSL
+802 GAGTFVAI
-810 GTVDM
+810 GTIDM
-815 SAQSAPLR
+815 SASSAPLR

-838 TTAGYFWANGILRGA
+838 TSAGYFWPNGILRGA

-870 SSSSEGAWSN
+870 SSSSEGGWTN
-880 LAGRRLR
+880 LAGRKLRL
-887 VEVANTAGLGAS
+887 EIANTSGIGAS
-899 GSSGAI
+899 GTSGAI

-915 NDPRYNA
+915 NDPRFNA
-922 YRLTIPAQHTVEDY
+922 YRLTIPTQHTVESY

-942 VLGHVMAFGR
+942 ALGHVMAFGR

-957 RTMQTAPNTTL
+957 RTMQTAANTTL

-982 PARRSIEFGWTD
+982 PARRSVEFGWTD

-1025 DAPLSMEG
+1025 DAPLSMDG

-1082 QGEEWLSSDGATG
+1082 QGEEWLSADGATG

>member
-1 MANAVTVNALRGI
+1 MGSAITVNALRGI

-45 SRASSMVLES
+45 SRTSSMVLES
-55 SGEMDTGTVTIRSVR
+55 SGEMDSGTVTIRTVR

-95 WLGWNGPLVFSGWSP
+95 WLGWNGPLVFAGWSP
-110 LHTFASGLSA
+110 LHTFASGGAA

-139 AQRFTSGGATRALVV
+139 AQRFTSGGAIRSLVV

-166 IDTQASGLVAYC
+166 IDAQAIGLVAYC
-178 PTLVRLPDGRLLL
+178 PTLVRLPEGRLLL
-191 LSTKTVPAG
+191 LSTKTVAAG
-200 QYTIRAWISTDDGAT
+200 QYTIRAWVSTDDGAT

-223 IRDELSGSDQAPRRL
+223 IRDELDGTATPPRRL
-238 RAAYSNGHVLMMLAY
+238 RAAYSAGQVLMMLAF
-253 RDTTAATSP
+253 RDTTATV
-262 IIADTFKQYASSDDG
+262 ADSFRQYASSDEG
-277 TSFALVQT
+277 ASFALVQA
-285 VDNTVS
+285 VDNTTAA
-291 ENDYTGGAHD
+291 NDYTGGVHD
-301 IVVTPSGTFVVVFVS
+301 IVVTPSGSFVAVFCT
-316 SSRADYGAN
+316 SSRTTYGAN

-341 TVVTTTLSA
+341 TVVSTTLSA

-357 VTAAAYPGG
+357 LTTGG
-366 GYLSASTE
+366 QLSASTE

-387 LAVDFA
+387 LAVDFV
-393 TNQQTQIARSTTEIF
+393 TDQQTQIARSTTEIF

-419 TVPNVPLN
+419 TVPNVPLF
-427 AGTGNEWSNGT
+427 AGTGNEWVGGT

-507 ATAGIPVVALN
+507 ATAGIPVVSLN

-525 QVPGAAIN
+525 QVPGAAVN

-561 EIRLA
+561 ELRLA
-566 SSNGTNTYGFRVRY
+566 SSNGTNSYGFRVRY

-609 RAFLENNGASG
+609 RAFLENNGAAG

-627 STSTGGLR
+627 STSAGGLR
-635 TIRPATRICNVNTVS
+635 TIRPATRICNVSTVS
-650 DAGVTAAGTSVTWGQ
+650 DAGVSAAATSITWGQ

-675 WYGVGWQAIAG
+675 WYPVSWQAVAG
-686 VSSVYNLALPSG
+686 ASSVYNLTLPSG

-709 LLDYGVSVRAVAGP
+709 LLDYGMSVRAVAGP

-737 YAVENVLASV
+737 YGVDNVLASV
-747 APSPRQTWRSVDATQ
+747 APSPRQSWRSVDATQ
-762 HVLAWVIESGAGAV
+762 HVLAWIIESGAGAV

-802 GAGAWVSL
+802 GAGAWVSI

-838 TTAGYFWANGILRGA
+838 TSAGYFWANGILRGA

-870 SSSSEGAWSN
+870 SSSSEGGWTN
-880 LAGRRLR
+880 LAGRKLRL
-887 VEVANTAGLGAS
+887 EVANTSGLGSS
-899 GSSGAI
+899 GTSGAI
-905 VHRSGLLVWN
+905 VHRSGVLVWN

-957 RTMQTAPNTTL
+957 RTMQTAANTTL

-982 PARRSIEFGWTD
+982 PARRSVEFGWTD

-1010 NAAASGGGEAAATWY
+1010 LAAASGGGEAAATWY
-1025 DAPLSMEG
+1025 DAPLSMDG

-1063 HPDLMLFG
+1063 HPDLMLYG

-1095 EVVRTSSIRLEEEV
+1095 EVVRTSSIRLEEEL

>member
-1 MANAVTVNALRGI
+1 MGSAITVNALRGI
-14 LVHDERINASSFSE
+14 LVHDERVNASSFSDS
-28 TLSSYSEAGAH
+28 LSTYSEAGAH

-45 SRASSMVLES
+45 TSASSMVLES
-55 SGEMDTGTVTIRSVR
+55 SGEMSSGTVTIRTVR

-85 AFAMRTNGID
+85 AFALRTNGTD
-95 WLGWNGPLVFSGWSP
+95 WLGYNGPLVFAGWSP
-110 LHTFASGLSA
+110 LHTFASGGAA
-120 NQYGNLHTIHTDD
+120 NQYANLHTIHTDD
-133 GTMLTA
+133 GTILTA
-139 AQRFTSGGATRALVV
+139 AQRFTSLGATRSLVV
-154 LRTVGL
+154 LRTVGT

-166 IDTQASGLVAYC
+166 VDTQAFALVAYC
-178 PTLVRLPDGRLLL
+178 PTLVRLSEGRLLL
-191 LSTKTVPAG
+191 LSTKTVAAG

-223 IRDELSGSDQAPRRL
+223 IRDELDGTATPPRRL
-238 RAAYSNGHVLMMLAY
+238 RAAYSAGQVLMVLAF
-253 RDTTAATSP
+253 RDTTATV
-262 IIADTFKQYASSDDG
+262 ADSFRQYASSDEG
-277 TSFALVQT
+277 ASFALVQA
-285 VDNTVS
+285 VDNTTAA
-291 ENDYTGGAHD
+291 NDYTGGVHD
-301 IVVTPSGTFVVVFVS
+301 LVVTPSGSFLAVFCA
-316 SSRADYGAN
+316 SSRTTYGAN

-357 VTAAAYPGG
+357 LTVGG
-366 GYLSASTE
+366 QLSASTE

-387 LAVDFA
+387 LAVDFV

-419 TVPNVPLN
+419 TVPNVPLF
-427 AGTGNEWSNGT
+427 AGTGNEWVGGT

-470 TACVPWSPA
+470 TAGMPWSPA
-479 SEARSDALLGSRL
+479 SEARSDSLLGSRL
-492 TYLPYWLPDSAGWTL
+492 TWLPYWLPDSAGWTL

-525 QVPGAAIN
+525 QVGGASVN

-561 EIRLA
+561 ELRLA

-580 SGTTVDVLDSNGGA
+580 SGGTVDVLDSNGGA
-594 TLATTTVGAGLTIHV
+594 TLASTAVTATTTIHV
-609 RAFLENNGASG
+609 RAFLENNGAAG

-627 STSTGGLR
+627 STSAGGLA
-635 TIRPATRICNVNTVS
+635 TLRPATRICNVSTVS
-650 DAGVTAAGTSVTWGQ
+650 DAGVTASATSITWGH
-665 FNQANAAESN
+665 FNQVNPSESN
-675 WYGVGWQAIAG
+675 WYGVGWQAVAG
-686 VSSVYNLALPSG
+686 VSSVYNLTLPTD

-709 LLDYGVSVRAVAGP
+709 LLAFGMSARAVAGP
-723 TLVDDEWTVTPRHD
+723 TLVGDEWTITPRHD

-747 APSPRQTWRSVDATQ
+747 APSPRQTWRSTDATQ
-762 HVLAWVIESGAGAV
+762 QILTWVIETGAGAV

-802 GAGAWVSL
+802 GAGTFVAI
-810 GTVDM
+810 GTIDM
-815 SAQSAPLR
+815 SASSAPLR

-832 PDTTAA
+832 PDTAAA
-838 TTAGYFWANGILRGA
+838 TSAGYFWPNGILRGA

-870 SSSSEGAWSN
+870 SSSSEGGWTN
-880 LAGRRLR
+880 LAGRKLRL
-887 VEVANTAGLGAS
+887 EIANTSGIGAS
-899 GSSGAI
+899 GTSGAI

-922 YRLTIPAQHTVEDY
+922 YRLTIPTQHTVESY

-942 VLGHVMAFGR
+942 ALGHIMAFGR

-957 RTMQTAPNTTL
+957 RTMQTAANTAL

-982 PARRSIEFGWTD
+982 PARRSVEFGWTD

-1025 DAPLSMEG
+1025 DAPLSMDG

-1082 QGEEWLSSDGATG
+1082 QGEEWLSADGATG

>member
-14 LVHDERINASSFSE
+14 LVHDERINASSFSAS
-28 TLSSYSEAGAH
+28 LSTYSEAGAH
-39 PGVPVP
+39 AGVPVP
-45 SRASSMVLES
+45 STASAMVLES
-55 SGEMDTGTVTIRSVR
+55 AGEMDTGTITIRSVR
-70 AGGVSSSPDGEIEPG
+70 AGGVSSSPDGEVEPG

-110 LHTFASGLSA
+110 LHTFASGLAA

-139 AQRFTSGGATRALVV
+139 AQRFSSSGATRALVV
-154 LRTVGL
+154 LRTVGT

-166 IDTQASGLVAYC
+166 VDTQAVGLVAYC
-178 PTLVRLPDGRLLL
+178 PTLVRLPEGRLLL
-191 LSTKTVPAG
+191 LSTKTLPAG
-200 QYTIRAWISTDDGAT
+200 QYTVRAWMSTDDGAT
-215 WTKSADST
+215 WTKSADSV
-223 IRDELSGSDQAPRRL
+223 IRDELDGTTVAPRRL
-238 RAAYSNGHVLMMLAY
+238 RAAYSNGQILMMLAF
-253 RDTTAATSP
+253 RDTAATV
-262 IIADTFKQYASSDDG
+262 ADSFRQYASADEG
-277 TSFALVQT
+277 ASFALVQA
-285 VDNTVS
+285 VDNTTAA
-291 ENDYTGGAHD
+291 NDYTGGVHD
-301 IVVTPSGTFVVVFVS
+301 LVVTPTGSFLAVFCA
-316 SSRADYGAN
+316 SSRTSYPAN

-357 VTAAAYPGG
+357 LTAGG
-366 GYLSASTE
+366 QLSASTE

-387 LAVDFA
+387 LSVDFA
-393 TNQQTQIARSTTEIF
+393 TNQQTQIARSTSDVF
-408 TTWTE
+408 TDWTE
-413 VGFQSA
+413 VGVQSA

-427 AGTGNEWSNGT
+427 AGTGNEWVGGT

-456 WPGQIGCTAIAGYT
+456 WPGQIGCSAIAGYT

-479 SEARSDALLGSRL
+479 TEARSDSLLGSRL
-492 TYLPYWLPDSAGWTL
+492 TWLPYWLPDAAGWTL
-507 ATAGIPVVALN
+507 ATAGLPVVSLN

-525 QVPGAAIN
+525 QVPGAAVN

-561 EIRLA
+561 ELRLA
-566 SSNGTNTYGFRVRY
+566 SSNGTQTYGIRVRY

-594 TLATTTVGAGLTIHV
+594 TLATTTVTAGITIHV
-609 RAFLENNGASG
+609 RAFLENNGAAG

-650 DAGVTAAGTSVTWGQ
+650 NAGVTAAATSITWGQ

-675 WYGVGWQAIAG
+675 WYDVGWQAVAG
-686 VSSVYNLALPSG
+686 ASSVYNIALPSG
-698 LPGRPFSAYPQ
+698 LPGRPFSAYSQ

-723 TLVDDEWTVTPRHD
+723 TLVGDEWTITPRHD

-747 APSPRQTWRSVDATQ
+747 APSPRQSWRSVDTTQ
-762 HVLAWVIESGAGAV
+762 HILAWIIESGAGAV

-815 SAQSAPLR
+815 SAQSAPLKWVR
-823 WTRAGTMIE
+823 NGTIVE
-832 PDTTAA
+832 PDTGSA
-838 TTAGYFWANGILRGA
+838 TSAGYFWPHGILRGA

-861 AAGLTAKAI
+861 ASGLTAKAI
-870 SSSSEGAWSN
+870 SSSSEGNWTNQS
-880 LAGRRLR
+880 GRRLR
-887 VEVANTAGLGAS
+887 LEVANTSGLGSS
-899 GSSGAI
+899 GTNGAI
-905 VHRSGLLVWN
+905 VHRSGVLIWN
-915 NDPRYNA
+915 NDPKYNA

-936 FEIGTL
+936 FEVGTL

-957 RTMQTAPNTTL
+957 RQMQTAPNTTL

-982 PARRSIEFGWTD
+982 PARRSVEFGWTD

-1025 DAPLSMEG
+1025 DAPLSVEG
-1033 LVRELYGSATPV
+1033 LVRELYGSATPI

-1063 HPDLMLFG
+1063 HPDLMLYG

-1095 EVVRTSSIRLEEEV
+1095 EVVRTSSIRIEEEV

>member
-14 LVHDERINASSFSE
+14 LVHDERVNASSFS
-28 TLSSYSEAGAH
+28 TSLSTYSEAGAH

-45 SRASSMVLES
+45 TSASSMVLES
-55 SGEMDTGTVTIRSVR
+55 SGEMSSGTVTIRTVR

-85 AFAMRTNGID
+85 AFALRTNGTD
-95 WLGWNGPLVFSGWSP
+95 WLGYNGPLVFAGWSP
-110 LHTFASGLSA
+110 LHTFASGGAA

-139 AQRFTSGGATRALVV
+139 AQRFTSAGAIRSLVV
-154 LRTVGL
+154 LRTVG
-160 TTTTVV
+160 TTTTTIV
-166 IDTQASGLVAYC
+166 IDAQAIGLVAYC
-178 PTLVRLPDGRLLL
+178 PTLVRLPEGRLLL
-191 LSTKTVPAG
+191 LSTKTVAAG
-200 QYTIRAWISTDDGAT
+200 QYTIRAWVSTDDGAT

-223 IRDELSGSDQAPRRL
+223 IRDELDGTATPPRRL
-238 RAAYSNGHVLMMLAY
+238 RAAYSAGQVLMMLAF
-253 RDTTAATSP
+253 RDTTATV
-262 IIADTFKQYASSDDG
+262 ADSFRQYASSDEG
-277 TSFALVQT
+277 ASFALVQA
-285 VDNTVS
+285 VDNTTAA
-291 ENDYTGGAHD
+291 NDYTGGVHD
-301 IVVTPSGTFVVVFVS
+301 LVVTPSGSFLAVFCA
-316 SSRADYGAN
+316 SSRTTYGAN

-357 VTAAAYPGG
+357 LTAGG
-366 GYLSASTE
+366 QLSASTE

-419 TVPNVPLN
+419 TVPNVPLF
-427 AGTGNEWSNGT
+427 AGTGNEWVGGT

-525 QVPGAAIN
+525 QVPATAVN

-561 EIRLA
+561 ELRLA
-566 SSNGTNTYGFRVRY
+566 SSNGTNSYGFRVRY

-594 TLATTTVGAGLTIHV
+594 TLATTAVTATTTIHV
-609 RAFLENNGASG
+609 RAFLENNGAAG

-627 STSTGGLR
+627 STSAGGLA
-635 TIRPATRICNVNTVS
+635 TLRPATRICNVSTVS
-650 DAGVTAAGTSVTWGQ
+650 DAGVTAAATSITWGH
-665 FNQANAAESN
+665 FNQVNPSESN
-675 WYGVGWQAIAG
+675 WYGVGWQAVAG
-686 VSSVYNLALPSG
+686 VSSVYNLTLPTD

-709 LLDYGVSVRAVAGP
+709 LLAFGMSARAVAGP
-723 TLVDDEWTVTPRHD
+723 TLVGDEWTITPRHD

-747 APSPRQTWRSVDATQ
+747 APSPRQTWRSTAATQ
-762 HVLAWVIESGAGAV
+762 QILTWVIETDAAAV

-802 GAGAWVSL
+802 GAGAWVSI

-815 SAQSAPLR
+815 SAQSASLR

-838 TTAGYFWANGILRGA
+838 TSAGYFWPNGILRGA

-870 SSSSEGAWSN
+870 SSSSEGGWTN
-880 LAGRRLR
+880 LAGRKLRL
-887 VEVANTAGLGAS
+887 EIANTSGIGAS
-899 GSSGAI
+899 GTSGAI

-922 YRLTIPAQHTVEDY
+922 YRLTIPTQHTVESY

-942 VLGHVMAFGR
+942 ALGHVLAFGR

-957 RTMQTAPNTTL
+957 RTMQTAANTAL

-982 PARRSIEFGWTD
+982 PARRSVEFGWTD

-1025 DAPLSMEG
+1025 DAPLSMDG

-1045 VYLPWIERKALG
+1045 VYLPWIERKALN

-1095 EVVRTSSIRLEEEV
+1095 EVVRTSSIRLEEEL

>member
-1 MANAVTVNALRGI
+1 MGSAVTVNALRGI
-14 LVHDERINASSFSE
+14 LVHDERVNASSFS
-28 TLSSYSEAGAH
+28 TSLSTYSEAGAH

-45 SRASSMVLES
+45 TSASSMVLES
-55 SGEMDTGTVTIRSVR
+55 SGEMSSGTVTIRTVR

-85 AFAMRTNGID
+85 AFALRTNGTD
-95 WLGWNGPLVFSGWSP
+95 WLGYNGPLVFAGWSP
-110 LHTFASGLSA
+110 LHTFASGGAA

-139 AQRFTSGGATRALVV
+139 AQRFTSAGAIRSLVV
-154 LRTVGL
+154 LRTVG
-160 TTTTVV
+160 TTTTTIVL
-166 IDTQASGLVAYC
+166 DAQAIGLVAYC
-178 PTLVRLPDGRLLL
+178 PTLVRLPEGRLLL
-191 LSTKTVPAG
+191 LSTKTVAAG
-200 QYTIRAWISTDDGAT
+200 QYTIRAWVSTDDGAT

-223 IRDELSGSDQAPRRL
+223 IRDELDGTATPPRRL
-238 RAAYSNGHVLMMLAY
+238 RAAYSAGQVLMVLAF
-253 RDTTAATSP
+253 RDTTATV
-262 IIADTFKQYASSDDG
+262 ADSFRQYASSDEG
-277 TSFALVQT
+277 ASFALVQA
-285 VDNTVS
+285 VDNTTAA
-291 ENDYTGGAHD
+291 NDYTGGVHD
-301 IVVTPSGTFVVVFVS
+301 LVVTPSGSFLAVFCA
-316 SSRADYGAN
+316 SSRTTYGAN

-357 VTAAAYPGG
+357 LTAGG
-366 GYLSASTE
+366 QLSASTE

-419 TVPNVPLN
+419 TVPNVPLF
-427 AGTGNEWSNGT
+427 AGTGNEWVGGT
-438 VSAYNGTLRLV
+438 VSAYNSTLRLV

-470 TACVPWSPA
+470 TAGMPWSPA
-479 SEARSDALLGSRL
+479 SEARSDSLLGSRL
-492 TYLPYWLPDSAGWTL
+492 TWLPYWLPDSAGWTL

-525 QVPGAAIN
+525 QVPGAAVN

-538 GPALTANHTVA
+538 GPALSANHTVA

-566 SSNGTNTYGFRVRY
+566 SSNGTNSYGFRVRY

-594 TLATTTVGAGLTIHV
+594 TLATTTVTASTTIHV
-609 RAFLENNGASG
+609 RAFLENNGAAG

-627 STSTGGLR
+627 STSAGGLA
-635 TIRPATRICNVNTVS
+635 TLRPATRICNVSTVS
-650 DAGVTAAGTSVTWGQ
+650 DAGVTAAATSITWGH
-665 FNQANAAESN
+665 FNQANPSESN
-675 WYGVGWQAIAG
+675 WYGVGWQAVAG
-686 VSSVYNLALPSG
+686 VSSVYNLTLPTD

-709 LLDYGVSVRAVAGP
+709 LLAFGMSARAVAGP
-723 TLVDDEWTVTPRHD
+723 TLVGDEWTITPRHD

-747 APSPRQTWRSVDATQ
+747 APSPRQTWRSTAATQ
-762 HVLAWVIESGAGAV
+762 QILTWVIETGAGAV

-802 GAGAWVSL
+802 GAGTFVAI
-810 GTVDM
+810 GTIDM
-815 SAQSAPLR
+815 SASSAPLR

-838 TTAGYFWANGILRGA
+838 TSAGYFWPNGILRGA

-870 SSSSEGAWSN
+870 SSSSEGGWTD
-880 LAGRRLR
+880 LAGRKLRL
-887 VEVANTAGLGAS
+887 EIANTSGIGAS
-899 GSSGAI
+899 GTSGAI

-922 YRLTIPAQHTVEDY
+922 YRLTIPAQHTVESY

-942 VLGHVMAFGR
+942 ALGHVMAFGR

-957 RTMQTAPNTTL
+957 RTMQTAANTAL

-982 PARRSIEFGWTD
+982 PARRSVEFGWTD

-1025 DAPLSMEG
+1025 DAPLSMDG

-1082 QGEEWLSSDGATG
+1082 QGEEWLSADGATG

>member
-1 MANAVTVNALRGI
+1 MGSAVTVNALRGI
-14 LVHDERINASSFSE
+14 LVHDERVNASSFSE
-28 TLSSYSEAGAH
+28 ALSSYSEAGAH
-39 PGVPVP
+39 AGVPVP
-45 SRASSMVLES
+45 STPSAMVLES
-55 SGEMDTGTVTIRSVR
+55 SGDMDTGTITIRSVR

-85 AFAMRTNGID
+85 AFAMQTNGIN

-110 LHTFASGLSA
+110 LHTFASGIAA

-139 AQRFTSGGATRALVV
+139 AQRFSTSGATRALVV
-154 LRTVGL
+154 LRTVG
-160 TTTTVV
+160 TTTTTIVV
-166 IDTQASGLVAYC
+166 DTQAVGLVAYC
-178 PTLVRLPDGRLLL
+178 PTLVRLPEGRLLL
-191 LSTKTVPAG
+191 LSTKTLPAG
-200 QYTIRAWISTDDGAT
+200 QYTVRAWMSTDDGAT
-215 WTKSADST
+215 WMKSADSV
-223 IRDELSGSDQAPRRL
+223 IRDELDGTNLAPRRL
-238 RAAYSNGHVLMMLAY
+238 RAAYSNGQVLMMLAY
-253 RDTTAATSP
+253 RDTTAATAP
-262 IIADTFKQYASSDDG
+262 TVADTFKQYASADQG
-277 TSFALVQT
+277 ASFALVASM
-285 VDNTVS
+285 DDPPDA
-291 ENDYTGGAHD
+291 NDYSGGAHD
-301 IVVTPSGTFVVVFVS
+301 IVVTPTGTFLVVFVS
-316 SSRADYGAN
+316 SSRLTYGAN

-331 VLPSAWVAWQ
+331 VLPSAWVAWT

-387 LAVDFA
+387 LSVDFA
-393 TNQQTQIARSTTEIF
+393 TNQQTQIARSTSDVF
-408 TTWTE
+408 TDWTE
-413 VGFQSA
+413 VGVQSA
-419 TVPNVPLN
+419 TVPNVPLF
-427 AGTGNEWSNGT
+427 AGTGNEWVGGT

-479 SEARSDALLGSRL
+479 TEARSDSLLGSRL
-492 TYLPYWLPDSAGWTL
+492 TWLPYWLPDSAGWTL
-507 ATAGIPVVALN
+507 GTAGLPVVALN
-518 AGGYLNL
+518 ANGYLNL
-525 QVPGAAIN
+525 QVPGAAVN

-561 EIRLA
+561 ELRLS
-566 SSNGTNTYGFRVRY
+566 SSNGTQTYGIRVRY

-594 TLATTTVGAGLTIHV
+594 TLATTTVTAGITIHI
-609 RAFLENNGASG
+609 RAVLENNGAAG

-650 DAGVTAAGTSVTWGQ
+650 NAGVTAAATSVTWGQ
-665 FNQANAAESN
+665 FSQANAAESN
-675 WYGVGWQAIAG
+675 WYAVGWQAVAG
-686 VSSVYNLALPSG
+686 ASQVYNLALPSG

-723 TLVDDEWTVTPRHD
+723 TLVDDEWTITPRHD

-747 APSPRQTWRSVDATQ
+747 APSPRQSWRSVDATQ

-790 CNFRTATLEGRN
+790 CNFRTAVLEGRN

-838 TTAGYFWANGILRGA
+838 TSAGYFWPHGILRGA

-870 SSSSEGAWSN
+870 ASSSEGNWTNQS
-880 LAGRRLR
+880 GRRLR
-887 VEVANTAGLGAS
+887 VEVANTTGLGAS
-899 GSSGAI
+899 GANGAI

-915 NDPRYNA
+915 NDPRFNA

-942 VLGHVMAFGR
+942 VLGHILAFGR

-957 RTMQTAPNTTL
+957 RQMQTAPNTTL

-982 PARRSIEFGWTD
+982 PARRSVEFGWTD

-1025 DAPLSMEG
+1025 DAPLSVEG
-1033 LVRELYGSATPV
+1033 LVRELYGSATPI

-1063 HPDLMLFG
+1063 HPDLMLYG

-1095 EVVRTSSIRLEEEV
+1095 EVVRTSSIRIEEEV

>member
-1 MANAVTVNALRGI
+1 MGSAVTVNALRGI
-14 LVHDERINASSFSE
+14 LVHDERVNASSFS
-28 TLSSYSEAGAH
+28 TSLSTYSEAGAH

-45 SRASSMVLES
+45 TSASSMVLES
-55 SGEMDTGTVTIRSVR
+55 SGEMSSGTVTIRTVR

-85 AFAMRTNGID
+85 AFALRTNGTD
-95 WLGWNGPLVFSGWSP
+95 WLGYNGPLVFAGWSP
-110 LHTFASGLSA
+110 LHTFASGGAA

-139 AQRFTSGGATRALVV
+139 AQRFTSAGAIRSLVV
-154 LRTVGL
+154 LRTVG
-160 TTTTVV
+160 TTTTTIV
-166 IDTQASGLVAYC
+166 IDAQAIGLVAYC
-178 PTLVRLPDGRLLL
+178 PTLVRLPEGRLLL
-191 LSTKTVPAG
+191 LSTKTVAAG
-200 QYTIRAWISTDDGAT
+200 QYTIRAWVSTDDGAT

-223 IRDELSGSDQAPRRL
+223 IRDELDGTATPPRRL
-238 RAAYSNGHVLMMLAY
+238 RAAYSAGQVLMMLAF
-253 RDTTAATSP
+253 RDTTATV
-262 IIADTFKQYASSDDG
+262 ADSFRQYASSDEG
-277 TSFALVQT
+277 ASFALVQA
-285 VDNTVS
+285 VDNTTAA
-291 ENDYTGGAHD
+291 NDYTGGVHD
-301 IVVTPSGTFVVVFVS
+301 LVVTPSGSFLAVFCA
-316 SSRADYGAN
+316 SSRTTYGAN

-357 VTAAAYPGG
+357 LTAGG
-366 GYLSASTE
+366 QLSASTE

-419 TVPNVPLN
+419 TVPNVPLF
-427 AGTGNEWSNGT
+427 AGTGNEWVGGT
-438 VSAYNGTLRLV
+438 VSAFNGTLRLI

-470 TACVPWSPA
+470 TAGMPWSPA

-507 ATAGIPVVALN
+507 ATAGIPVVSLN

-525 QVPGAAIN
+525 QVPGAAVN

-561 EIRLA
+561 ELRLA

-594 TLATTTVGAGLTIHV
+594 TLATTTVTATTKIHV
-609 RAFLENNGASG
+609 RAFLENNGAAG

-627 STSTGGLR
+627 STSAGGLA
-635 TIRPATRICNVNTVS
+635 TLRPATRICNVSTVS
-650 DAGVTAAGTSVTWGQ
+650 DAGVTAAATSITWGH
-665 FNQANAAESN
+665 FNQANPSESN
-675 WYGVGWQAIAG
+675 WYGVGWQAVAG
-686 VSSVYNLALPSG
+686 VSSVYNLTLPTD

-709 LLDYGVSVRAVAGP
+709 LLAFGMSARAVAGP
-723 TLVDDEWTVTPRHD
+723 TLVGDEWTITPRHD

-747 APSPRQTWRSVDATQ
+747 APSPRQTWRSTDATQ
-762 HVLAWVIESGAGAV
+762 QILTWVIETGAGAV

-802 GAGAWVSL
+802 GAGAFVAI
-810 GTVDM
+810 GTIDM
-815 SAQSAPLR
+815 SASSAPLR
-823 WTRAGTMIE
+823 WTRAGTIIE

-838 TTAGYFWANGILRGA
+838 TSAGYFWPNGILRGA

-870 SSSSEGAWSN
+870 SSSSEGGWTN
-880 LAGRRLR
+880 LAGRKLRL
-887 VEVANTAGLGAS
+887 EIANTSGIGAS
-899 GSSGAI
+899 GASGAI

-922 YRLTIPAQHTVEDY
+922 YRLTIPTQHTVESY

-942 VLGHVMAFGR
+942 ALGHVMAFGR

-957 RTMQTAPNTTL
+957 RTMQTAANTTL

-982 PARRSIEFGWTD
+982 PARRSVEFGWTD

-1010 NAAASGGGEAAATWY
+1010 LAAASGGGEAAATWY
-1025 DAPLSMEG
+1025 DAPLSMDG

-1082 QGEEWLSSDGATG
+1082 QGEEWLSADGATG
-1095 EVVRTSSIRLEEEV
+1095 EVVRTSSIRLEEEL

>member
-1 MANAVTVNALRGI
+1 MASAVTVNALRGI
-14 LVHDERINASSFSE
+14 LVHDERINASSFSA
-28 TLSSYSEAGAH
+28 TLSTYSEAGAH

-45 SRASSMVLES
+45 TSASSMVLES
-55 SGEMDTGTVTIRSVR
+55 SGEMSSGTVTIRTVR

-85 AFAMRTNGID
+85 AFALRTNGTD
-95 WLGWNGPLVFSGWSP
+95 WLGWNGPLVFAGWSP
-110 LHTFASGLSA
+110 LHTFASGGAA

-139 AQRFTSGGATRALVV
+139 AQRFTSAGAIRSLVV
-154 LRTVGL
+154 LRTVG
-160 TTTTVV
+160 TTTTTIV
-166 IDTQASGLVAYC
+166 IDAQAIGLVAYC
-178 PTLVRLPDGRLLL
+178 PTLVRLPEGRLLL
-191 LSTKTVPAG
+191 LSTKTVAAG
-200 QYTIRAWISTDDGAT
+200 QYTIRAWVSTDDGAT

-223 IRDELSGSDQAPRRL
+223 IRDELDGTATPPRRL
-238 RAAYSNGHVLMMLAY
+238 RAAYSAGQVLMVLAF
-253 RDTTAATSP
+253 RDTTATV
-262 IIADTFKQYASSDDG
+262 ADSFRQYASSDEG
-277 TSFALVQT
+277 ASFALVQA
-285 VDNTVS
+285 VDNTTAA
-291 ENDYTGGAHD
+291 NDYTGGVHD
-301 IVVTPSGTFVVVFVS
+301 LVVTPSGSFLAVFCA
-316 SSRADYGAN
+316 SSRTTYGAN

-357 VTAAAYPGG
+357 LTVGG
-366 GYLSASTE
+366 QLSASTE

-419 TVPNVPLN
+419 TVPNVPLF
-427 AGTGNEWSNGT
+427 ASTGNEWVGGT

-470 TACVPWSPA
+470 TAGMPWSPA

-492 TYLPYWLPDSAGWTL
+492 TWLPYWLPDSAGWTL

-525 QVPGAAIN
+525 QVPGAAVN

-538 GPALTANHTVA
+538 GPALSANHTVA

-561 EIRLA
+561 ELRLA

-594 TLATTTVGAGLTIHV
+594 TLATTTVTAGITIHV
-609 RAFLENNGASG
+609 RAFLENNGATG

-627 STSTGGLR
+627 STSAGGLA
-635 TIRPATRICNVNTVS
+635 TLRPATRICNVSTVS
-650 DAGVTAAGTSVTWGQ
+650 DAGVTAAATSVTWGQ
-665 FNQANAAESN
+665 FNQANAAESR
-675 WYGVGWQAIAG
+675 WYGVGWQAVAG
-686 VSSVYNLALPSG
+686 VSSVYNLTLSTD

-709 LLDYGVSVRAVAGP
+709 LLAFGMSARAVAGP
-723 TLVDDEWTVTPRHD
+723 TLVGDEWTITPRHD

-747 APSPRQTWRSVDATQ
+747 APSPRQTWRSTDATQ
-762 HVLAWVIESGAGAV
+762 QILTWVIETGAGAV

-802 GAGAWVSL
+802 GAGVFVAI
-810 GTVDM
+810 GTIDM
-815 SAQSAPLR
+815 SASSAPLR

-838 TTAGYFWANGILRGA
+838 TSAGYFWPNGILRGA

-870 SSSSEGAWSN
+870 SSSSEGGWTN
-880 LAGRRLR
+880 LAGRKLRL
-887 VEVANTAGLGAS
+887 EVANTSGIGAS
-899 GSSGAI
+899 GTSGAI

-922 YRLTIPAQHTVEDY
+922 YRLTIPTQHTVESY

-942 VLGHVMAFGR
+942 ALGHVMAFGR

-957 RTMQTAPNTTL
+957 RTMQTAANTAL

-982 PARRSIEFGWTD
+982 PARRSVEFGWTD

-1025 DAPLSMEG
+1025 DAPLSMDG

-1045 VYLPWIERKALG
+1045 VYLPWIERKVLG

-1063 HPDLMLFG
+1063 HPDLMLYG

-1082 QGEEWLSSDGATG
+1082 QGEEWLSADGATG